1 MTKNKKDDLFY
12 VCTLIEYTGRKT
24 NNSRKAIVQALG
36 EEGIKKQLHDACVN
50 HCLTFEQVSDELI
63 EGYNIQPG
71 SFDTISN
78 CKYTI
83 PSVTSIGRLYSRLI
97 MDCSQNDNLISELHN
112 IFTSFISDKI
122 SDFKTGIY
130 FENPSYL
137 KCSYKAG
144 YLLD

>member
-1 MTKNKKDDLFY
+1 MTENEKDDLFY
-12 VCTLIEYTGRKT
+12 VCTLIEYVGRKT
-24 NNSRKAIVQALG
+24 NNSRKAVVQALG

-63 EGYNIQPG
+63 EKYGIQAG
-71 SFDTISN
+71 SFDTISD
-78 CKYTI
+78 CKDPI

-97 MDCSQNDNLISELHN
+97 MDCAQNDNKVSELFN
-112 IFTSFISDKI
+112 VFTSFISDKI

-130 FENPSYL
+130 FETPSYL
-137 KCSYKAG
+137 ECSYEAG